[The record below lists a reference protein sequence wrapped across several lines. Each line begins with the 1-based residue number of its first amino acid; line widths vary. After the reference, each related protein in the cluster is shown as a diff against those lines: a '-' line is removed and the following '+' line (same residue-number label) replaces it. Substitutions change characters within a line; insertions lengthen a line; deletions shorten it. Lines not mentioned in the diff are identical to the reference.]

1 MHVERPVR
9 PSKAA
14 NPPPISLIK
23 WTGSKRLQAARIVA
37 HFPAEIAT
45 YHEPFL
51 GGGSVLGRL
60 LDSNIRVGR
69 YSCSDSYAPLI
80 ALWNLVKDEPDRLI
94 DGYSRL
100 RKDATAGG
108 ECHYHE
114 VRRSFNRARCPVE
127 FFFLLRT
134 CRVGHVR
141 INAGGDFTSAF
152 DRSRAGTDPD
162 LLRPVVGGWHR
173 KLVAA
178 DVRFAVQDYREVAS
192 GPGDLLYLDPPYR
205 TSTLYYGRMDYGE
218 MFSWLGRQS
227 GSYLLSLNGHV
238 GGVDRTLVV
247 PGDLYDE
254 HVQVEAGD
262 NRLHRLTK
270 RSRPSATDSLYIRR
284 GKGWVPQEGPLLA
297 PEKAPGVVDGLR
309 RRDGQPKVRPHSEGM
324 SAAIRSLLEAE
335 PDIRPAEVKRWL
347 GDQGMTVSSSLFR
360 VVRLNWR
367 RAKEA
372 ALAGPDGEGYAPSE
386 PAVR

>member
-1 MHVERPVR
+1 MARPG
-9 PSKAA
+9 KASDA
-14 NPPPISLIK
+14 ISLIK

-60 LDSNIRVGR
+60 LDSDIRVGR
-69 YSCSDSYAPLI
+69 YECSDSHAPLI

-94 DGYSRL
+94 DGYARL
-100 RKDATAGG
+100 RRDATAGG
-108 ECHYHE
+108 EGHYHE
-114 VRRSFNRARCPVE
+114 VRRSFNRDRCPVE

-141 INAGGDFTSAF
+141 INAKGDFTSAF

-162 LLRPVVGGWHR
+162 SLWPVVQAWHR

-178 DVRFAVQDYREVAS
+178 DVRFAVRDYREVAS

-218 MFSWLGRQS
+218 MFAWLGSQR
-227 GSYLLSLNGHV
+227 GDHLLSLNGHV
-238 GGVDRTLVV
+238 GGSDRTLAV

-262 NRLHRLTK
+262 NRFHRLSK
-270 RSRPSATDSLYIRR
+270 RTRPPVTDSLYIRR
-284 GKGWVPQEGPLLA
+284 GKVWVPQESPLLTA
-297 PEKAPGVVDGLR
+297 ESEPGIVDGLR
-309 RRDGQPKVRPHSEGM
+309 RGGGRPEARPHSEGM
-324 SAAIRSLLEAE
+324 SAAIRLLLDAD
-335 PDIRPAEVKRWL
+335 PDIRPAEVKRRL
-347 GDQGMTVSSSLFR
+347 SEKGMTVSSPLFR

-367 RAKEA
+367 RAKEV
-372 ALAGPDGEGYAPSE
+372 ALAGPDGEGYAPSG